1 MAKTKKLDLKLTPR
15 TKSGKKLG
23 KWKINRVG
31 KDKLEITIPK
41 GMSVKGDEIS
51 IEDIVAA
58 GANYMVVRE
67 GRVLACCSGNVAI
80 A

>member
-1 MAKTKKLDLKLTPR
+1 MASKSDPKTL
-15 TKSGKKLG
+15 SGKKLG
-23 KWKINRVG
+23 KWKIKRVG
-31 KDKLEITIPK
+31 NDKLEVTIPK
-41 GMSVKGDEIS
+41 GMKLQGDDIS

-67 GRVLACCSGNVAI
+67 GRLLACCSGNLAI

>member
-1 MAKTKKLDLKLTPR
+1 MKDKKKEPKTL
-15 TKSGKKLG
+15 SGKTLG
-23 KWKINRVG
+23 KWKIERIG
-31 KDKLEITIPK
+31 DDKLEITLPE
-41 GMSVKGDEIS
+41 GMKLQGDDIT
-51 IEDIVAA
+51 IEDIMAA